1 MIWIG
6 RILSV
11 PAGLLFFVLLLV
23 TLVVLQV
30 NATFLDP
37 GFYPEEM
44 RKADIYEFVL
54 VDLLTSAIDEYREQ
68 DPPEGL
74 DENPLVT
81 SGLSTE
87 DIVSSVNRAIPPS
100 WVRGLVE
107 QSFDE
112 VGRYLTGERDEFEVT
127 VRAGDQVII
136 VKDEVKALLRKAGA
150 YNLLYG
156 QQVVPTVRD
165 AVDQELPLGVT
176 LSADRVI
183 SSVRR
188 VAPPDWVQG
197 QVESA
202 LDEVT
207 PYLVGSTDTFN
218 INVQVADR
226 VEIALE
232 EIKDLL
238 RDTDAYGQL
247 FDKVVEPAITDTVN
261 AELPLGLEVSS
272 DRLVDAA
279 RVIVPSDWMR
289 LQVESAVDEV
299 GPYVVG
305 KRDSFEINVQLADR
319 VAIALAEIKDLLREI
334 DAYDLL
340 YWEVIEPQVRE
351 NLGGVID
358 LPFGVTIA
366 DEEVISALRRV
377 APPTW
382 VREQAKRV
390 IDEVTPYLT
399 GEADSF
405 TVEVSLVDNK
415 LEARDV
421 IDDLVSQ
428 KVTELID
435 SVSKCESL
443 TAAATALLNR
453 DSRGLPGCVPED
465 VSGTDLLS
473 VLSIDV
479 SGAVASLVLAT
490 IPDTIPFGDVQLRQA
505 LTAAG
510 AGDNLEQVDE
520 MRRILKEGWTYDQD
534 DLRSELA
541 KRGDDVVETLDTVR
555 EILRDGWTYTQDDL
569 REVLTDENAEDPM
582 ANVKRLDDVRAFL
595 ADGWTYTSADFREDI
610 SGEADGTS
618 LEDFY
623 TGRDTFK
630 RVRAFRWV
638 LYLPLVILLVV
649 IAFLGGRGWSG
660 RVAWAAGVLLVSVG
674 LIVAIWGPGY
684 SALAKSGPIYEAAGI
699 GNLDEQREEVLDKIT
714 HPEKYD
720 SDAPENEFPETS
732 SLAANKGFDIVESI
746 ADDFASGI
754 VGRSLALGVI
764 GLIALLAALF
774 WTSINS
780 FIDRV
785 ADHVRRIDT
794 RDRVNP

>member
-81 SGLSTE
+81 SGLSTA
-87 DIVSSVNRAIPPS
+87 DIVLSVNRAIPPA
-100 WVRGLVE
+100 WVQDLVE

-534 DLRSELA
+534 DLRNELA

>member
-37 GFYPEEM
+37 AFYPEEM

-87 DIVSSVNRAIPPS
+87 DIVSSVNRAIPPA
-100 WVRGLVE
+100 WVQDLVE

-112 VGRYLTGERDEFEVT
+112 VGRYLTGERDDFAVT

-197 QVESA
+197 QVESV

-218 INVQVADR
+218 INVQAADR
-226 VEIALE
+226 VAIALE

-319 VAIALAEIKDLLREI
+319 VAVALTEIKGLFREI

-340 YWEVIEPQVRE
+340 YSEVIEPQVRE

-366 DEEVISALRRV
+366 DEEVILALRRV

-382 VREQAKRV
+382 VREQAERV

-415 LEARDV
+415 LEVRDV
-421 IDDLVSQ
+421 IDDLIYQ

-435 SVSKCESL
+435 SVPKCESL
-443 TAAATALLNR
+443 TAAAATLLNR

-473 VLSIDV
+473 VLGIDV
-479 SGAVASLVLAT
+479 SGAVASLVLAP
-490 IPDTIPFGDVQLRQA
+490 IPDTITFGDVQLRQA

-582 ANVKRLDDVRAFL
+582 VNVKRLNDVRAFL
-595 ADGWTYTSADFREDI
+595 ADGWIYTSADFREDI

-618 LEDFY
+618 LEDFD
-623 TGRDTFK
+623 TGRDIFK

-638 LYLPLVILLVV
+638 LYLPLVILLMV
-649 IAFLGGRGWSG
+649 IAFLGGRSWSG

-699 GNLDEQREEVLDKIT
+699 GNLDEQREEALDKIT

-746 ADDFASGI
+746 ADGFASGI
-754 VGRSLALGVI
+754 VGRSLGLGVI
-764 GLIALLAALF
+764 GLITLLAALF

-785 ADHVRRIDT
+785 RRTDT
-794 RDRVNP
+794 RDGGNP